1 MPGDQRMTRTH
12 KAVRGA
18 LALGALG
25 ALAACDN
32 GNSNIVALVPV
43 NPMFQSY
50 VALGNSITAG
60 FQSGGIN
67 DSTQRQ
73 SYALLLARSMH
84 TRYAFPS
91 LTMPGCPPP
100 INNFLTQSRVGTS
113 TTSTTCLLR
122 NPGSVTAAL
131 NNVAVPGIASAN
143 PSQQVDTS
151 QAANPLDQFILG
163 GKSMVQ
169 RALDAQPTF
178 ATVWVGNNDILG
190 PAIQG
195 LPNLAT
201 PQAAFVA
208 SYSKMIDTLVKG
220 APGIKGVLIGVV
232 QVANAPVLIAAPV
245 FTIPAFAGAISAATG
260 KVVVIDPA
268 CATSASLIGFP
279 IVAAIK
285 AGVHPP
291 TIDCSKSPVPPF
303 PPLGDIFVL
312 DVAEQA
318 QVKSIIDGYN
328 TYIKAKADSIGFG
341 YYD

>member
-32 GNSNIVALVPV
+32 GNSSVTVLIPV

-50 VALGNSITAG
+50 VALGNSLTAG

-73 SYALLLARSMH
+73 SYALLLARVMH

-100 INNFLTQSRVGTS
+100 INNFLTQSRVGTAS
-113 TTSTTCLLR
+113 TDGTCLLR
-122 NPGSVTAAL
+122 NPTSVTTVL

-143 PSQQVDTS
+143 PSQQVDTT
-151 QAANPLDQFILG
+151 QKGNPLVQFILG
-163 GKSMVQ
+163 GESMVQ

-178 ATVWVGNNDILG
+178 ATVWVGNNDVLG

-195 LPNLAT
+195 IPALAT
-201 PQAAFVA
+201 PQATFVA
-208 SYSKMIDTLVKG
+208 NYSKMINQLVTG
-220 APGIKGVLIGVV
+220 APTGLKGVLIGVV
-232 QVANAPVLIAAPV
+232 QVAGAPVM
-245 FTIPAFAGAISAATG
+245 
-260 KVVVIDPA
+260 
-268 CATSASLIGFP
+268 
-279 IVAAIK
+279 VAA
-285 AGVHPP
+285 
-291 TIDCSKSPVPPF
+291 
-303 PPLGDIFVL
+303 
-312 DVAEQA
+312 
-318 QVKSIIDGYN
+318 
-328 TYIKAKADSIGFG
+328 
-341 YYD
+341 